1 MEAARAVIAVR
12 TFALASLIGLVG
24 CYSYQPI
31 EANVAPVG
39 MEVRAKITGEASDRV
54 APLLGSFD
62 TRLLVG
68 SVVENSSGTMLL
80 EVPNG
85 AMPNITDGVVPL
97 RTRVPIRPSD
107 LVSLERRRLDVGRTA
122 VLGGGI
128 AAGVALGVAWA
139 LHNGSDPQPGKLP
152 TDPPPI
158 TRVPIGVIR
167 F

>member
-1 MEAARAVIAVR
+1 MERRTRVTVFR
-12 TFALASLIGLVG
+12 TFAVASLVGLVG

-31 EANVAPVG
+31 EAKVAPVG
-39 MEVRAKITGEASDRV
+39 MEVRARITGAASDRV

-62 TRLLVG
+62 TRILVG
-68 SVVENSSGTMLL
+68 SVVENTSGAMLL

-85 AMPNITDGVVPL
+85 AMPNVTDGVVQL
-97 RTRVPIRPSD
+97 RTRVPIMPSD
-107 LVSLERRRLDVGRTA
+107 LVSLERRRLDVGRT
-122 VLGGGI
+122 VVFGGGI
-128 AAGVALGVAWA
+128 VAAVGLGVALA
-139 LHNGSDPQPGKLP
+139 LHSGSDPQPGKLP